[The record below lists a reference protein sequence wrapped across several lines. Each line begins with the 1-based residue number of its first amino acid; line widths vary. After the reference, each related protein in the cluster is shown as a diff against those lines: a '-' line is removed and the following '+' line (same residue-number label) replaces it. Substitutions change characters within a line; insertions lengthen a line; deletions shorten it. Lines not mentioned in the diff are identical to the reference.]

1 MLSAPTP
8 PRGRSLSGTMS
19 SMSINSAGSDRIIET
34 LQSDDQLSLPD
45 EKPIAVGQGI
55 NVGISLAEP
64 LLFVQGFESS
74 RNYAGNTAML
84 RGALYLRVTKP
95 TKLKTVTL
103 KFRGRATTK
112 WPEGLLMWLHML
124 QYQVKSSY

>member
-1 MLSAPTP
+1 MLSVQMP
-8 PRGRSLSGTMS
+8 PRGRSLSGSMS
-19 SMSINSAGSDRIIET
+19 SMSVTSAGSDHIAEP
-34 LQSDDQLSLPD
+34 LQSDDAVSLPD
-45 EKPIAVGQGI
+45 EKPVATGQGI

-74 RNYAGNTAML
+74 RNYPGNTAML

-112 WPEGLLMWLHML
+112 WPEGMLIWLHVFL
-124 QYQVKSSY
+124 CH

>member
-1 MLSAPTP
+1 MLSIPAAAG
-8 PRGRSLSGTMS
+8 RRSLSTSMS
-19 SMSINSAGSDRIIET
+19 STSVNSAESDRITES
-34 LQSDDQLSLPD
+34 LQSEDSLVLPD
-45 EKPIAVGQGI
+45 EKPVATGQGI
-55 NVGISLAEP
+55 SVGISLAEP

-74 RNYAGNTAML
+74 RNYRGNTAML

-112 WPEGLLMWLHML
+112 WPEGML
-124 QYQVKSSY
+124 I

>member
-1 MLSAPTP
+1 MP
-8 PRGRSLSGTMS
+8 PRGRSLSGSMS
-19 SMSINSAGSDRIIET
+19 SMSVNSAGSDRIVET
-34 LQSDDQLSLPD
+34 LQSDELLSLPD
-45 EKPIAVGQGI
+45 EKPIATGQGI

-112 WPEGLLMWLHML
+112 WPEGLLMSLPVL
-124 QYQVKSSY
+124 Q